1 MDDIAANGMNSGA
14 LADAP
19 STAWCAGACS
29 SKCGKQS
36 RDRKWPGQGVK
47 TRDGQLVSPLRKDLL
62 ISAGEY
68 SHRPASVIISCSD
81 IFALVLT
88 CCSALFLPAGP
99 IKFCFGG
106 LVLAAA
112 CP

>member
-1 MDDIAANGMNSGA
+1 MG
-14 LADAP
+14 
-19 STAWCAGACS
+19 
-29 SKCGKQS
+29 
-36 RDRKWPGQGVK
+36 
-47 TRDGQLVSPLRKDLL
+47 SPLRKDLL

-99 IKFCFGG
+99 IKFCFGCCLSLKTLRRPRSIGFDRFCVVAAWRFCVVPWQLVGGTAG
-106 LVLAAA
+106 LVLYHF
-112 CP
+112 